1 MTALRP
7 FCMRGEMGGE
17 CMRGGRCKG
26 EMYTREGVACV

>member
-17 CMRGGRCKG
+17 CMRGRCKG
-26 EMYTREGVACV
+26 EMYTREGVDCV